1 MGNGCSGVCGG
12 VFVGSGWGWWVLGLV
27 AGRGVGVV
35 LGGSGL
41 GARVVGGV
49 GGVWGGPW
57 GGGQDLRARRKRLP
71 DSQGP
76 RVSGVGPAGVEAG
89 PGLADRRAPA
99 VDDDSHR
106 ELVDGDRGP
115 KA

>member
-1 MGNGCSGVCGG
+1 M
-12 VFVGSGWGWWVLGLV
+12 GSGWGWWVLGLV

-76 RVSGVGPAGVEAG
+76 RV
-89 PGLADRRAPA
+89 PGSRGLVPLAWRLALAWPTAAHQR
-99 VDDDSHR
+99 
-106 ELVDGDRGP
+106 
-115 KA
+115 